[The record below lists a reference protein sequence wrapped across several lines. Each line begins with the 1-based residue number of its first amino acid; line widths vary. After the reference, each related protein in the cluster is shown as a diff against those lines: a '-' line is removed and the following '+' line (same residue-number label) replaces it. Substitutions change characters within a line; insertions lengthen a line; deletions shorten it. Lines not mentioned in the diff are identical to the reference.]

1 MNTLVNLFD
10 GYESSFVENEH
21 SVNTPDTLN
30 EVKELLEFQLGN
42 VQQGLHYHIK
52 YNQPYDPLGDAF
64 TEMLHAAM
72 YGTRCTGS
80 AGSGWD
86 TLDRGES
93 KYSNRLQSRKCNSC
107 GGKVMF
113 FLDECADCGSFDL
126 DKYPKDSRWGISSKA
141 HLEYSEEMKGYRL
154 TLLEPEVFD
163 SSCRT
168 FILRSWFIKTKDEYL
183 TAYASAQLHSPKS
196 NHINFMPWGR
206 DFYRSSPCLHL
217 QATITIDGVTIDYFD
232 INNTTPEIIPRKFG
246 RMTTEQIMRN
256 KTFGK
261 ERGETS
267 RK

>member
-30 EVKELLEFQLGN
+30 EVKELLEHQLGD
-42 VQQGLHYHIK
+42 VEKGLYFHLN
-52 YNQPYDPLGDAF
+52 YNLPYDPLGDSF

-80 AGSGWD
+80 AGAGWD
-86 TLDRGES
+86 TQDKGES
-93 KYSNRLQSRKCNSC
+93 KFSNRLQSRLCKSC
-107 GGKVMF
+107 GAKVMF
-113 FLDECADCGSFDL
+113 FLDKCADCGSSNL
-126 DKYPKDSRWGISSKA
+126 KKYPKDSRWNVSSKA

-154 TLLEPEVFD
+154 ALLEPEVFNP
-163 SSCRT
+163 SCRT
-168 FILRSWFIKTKDEYL
+168 FILRSWFIETKDPHL
-183 TAYASAQLHSPKS
+183 TAYAIAQFNSPKS
-196 NHINFMPWGR
+196 NGINFMPLNQ
-206 DFYRSSPCLHL
+206 DFYLSSPCLHL
-217 QATITIDGVTIDYFD
+217 QATITLDGVTIDYFD
-232 INNTTPEIIPRKFG
+232 INNTTPETIPREFG
-246 RMTTEQIMRN
+246 RMTTEHIMRN